1 MSAYTVDSTLIKS
14 ALRSGMGALD
24 ISPFLR
30 KLLCQQAALREISL
44 ENHG

>member
-1 MSAYTVDSTLIKS
+1 MSAYTVDSALIKS

-24 ISPFLR
+24 ISSFLR
-30 KLLCQQAALREISL
+30 NLLYKQSALREISL